1 MIRIRDKWI
10 RIGNAN
16 RWPGRMSR
24 EAYCR
29 AVLDVLAA
37 EQKRHQQQHFA
48 NGVNSSTGI
57 NSNSSSGN
65 NNSNSSSGING
76 SSGDNNSSNS
86 NTGSTTGNSST
97 GINSNSSSGNNSSN
111 SSSGINSSNSSS
123 GCGSIN
129 NCGGSSDGPIMV
141 RLLLAI
147 DRRRLE
153 DMEDT
158 VQLLLKLREAAF
170 LLLSENF
177 REKKSGVLMPI
188 RIRILTQVSQ
198 VLETGNLVFNFI
210 HRRASFFYLFFR
222 QRQRCHN
229 FQFFNNILTYWKKVW
244 C

>member
-1 MIRIRDKWI
+1 
-10 RIGNAN
+10 
-16 RWPGRMSR
+16 MSR

-37 EQKRHQQQHFA
+37 EQKRHQQQQLA

-57 NSNSSSGN
+57 N
-65 NNSNSSSGING
+65 
-76 SSGDNNSSNS
+76 
-86 NTGSTTGNSST
+86 
-97 GINSNSSSGNNSSN
+97 SN

-129 NCGGSSDGPIMV
+129 SCGNNSSNSSCGSSSSTGSGGSSDGPIMV

-177 REKKSGVLMPI
+177 REKKNSGV
-188 RIRILTQVSQ
+188 
-198 VLETGNLVFNFI
+198 
-210 HRRASFFYLFFR
+210 
-222 QRQRCHN
+222 
-229 FQFFNNILTYWKKVW
+229 
-244 C
+244 